1 MAYYLRKEKKK
12 KGIYLQMYES
22 HWDKEKKQ
30 PRSNSV
36 MAFGYVQDLISDEIP
51 DPVAYYTDFVAKKNA
66 DRAAALAEKTRP
78 RAFTAPVEYNLG
90 HFLLHTLL
98 EELNVRNVIDILAA
112 QMRFQFSVYD
122 MIAQLIF
129 SRVICPC
136 SKAKTVSAV
145 FPHLYNSSPIS
156 EDQVYDW
163 LSFIVGSY
171 KK

>member
-1 MAYYLRKEKKK
+1 MSPTGTKKRS
-12 KGIYLQMYES
+12 S
-22 HWDKEKKQ
+22 HVLKASWLLDMCRILSPTKS
-30 PRSNSV
+30 PILS
-36 MAFGYVQDLISDEIP
+36 LIILTLLP
-51 DPVAYYTDFVAKKNA
+51 KKNA

-156 EDQVYDW
+156 EDQVYDG
-163 LSFIVGSY
+163 LSFIGGSY
-171 KK
+171 KKNIEIFNHFYGQ